1 MAESSRLSQVAR
13 FGLYEARLDTGELLK
28 DGSRV
33 KLQERPFQVLTILL
47 ERPGEIVTREEF
59 RRRLWSADT
68 FVDFDHSLN
77 ISIAKLRQALDDEAD
92 NPRFVATAGRRGYRF
107 IAPVAAPP
115 HPTFEGIAE
124 TEQPIVGSGGAER
137 DPQTPST
144 ARTESRRRVPTMG
157 GVALILLALAAAS
170 GAWRYTH
177 RRVQMPL
184 GRIMLAVLPFENLTG
199 DPEQEY
205 FADGLTDELITQL
218 GRLRPDRLGV
228 IARTSVMDYKRRAAR
243 IDQIGRE
250 LSVQYVLEGSVRR
263 AADHLRIT
271 AQLISVADQTH
282 LWAHGYDL
290 KPHDVLTV
298 QDEVAVAVAQEIQVQ
313 LSPRQQTDLSR
324 GRTVIPEANEA
335 YLKGRYFWNK
345 RTGEALRKSA
355 DYFEAAIAKD
365 PRYARAYAGL
375 ADAYVL
381 LGGYGVIPQKDAMPR
396 AKAAAQKALAIDDT
410 LAEAYTSLG
419 LVVEQYEWN
428 WPEVEKDYK
437 RAIELNPNYS
447 VAHHF
452 YADGYLAAVGR
463 REEAIAE
470 LRKAH
475 ELDPLSLVIA
485 SDLGRHLGA
494 AHRYSEAI
502 ELFHKVLEVDPD
514 FVLAHDYL
522 SKVYQEKGLLSEAI
536 AEIEKIKMTDR
547 APYIWMQLADVYVQA
562 GRKREAIEIV
572 DRLQQ
577 ASKETYVDPS
587 TIAWVY
593 AALREKDLTLLWL
606 QQAYEL
612 RSPGILSLKDPHWD
626 TVRSDTRFQ
635 NLLHRIGLAEDE
647 PSGPIAIG
655 PRPPESR

>member
-1 MAESSRLSQVAR
+1 MAESSRQCRVVR

-28 DGSRV
+28 NGSRV
-33 KLQERPFQVLTILL
+33 KLQERPFQILTIFL

-77 ISIAKLRQALDDEAD
+77 TSITKLRQALDDDAD

-115 HPTFEGIAE
+115 DPTLAGTAE

-137 DPQTPST
+137 DSQAPST
-144 ARTESRRRVPTMG
+144 ARTESRRRVPTI
-157 GVALILLALAAAS
+157 GVALIVLALATAS
-170 GAWRYTH
+170 AAWRYTH

-228 IARTSVMDYKRRAAR
+228 IARTSVMDYKRRTER

-263 AADHLRIT
+263 AKDHLRIT

-282 LWAHGYDL
+282 LWAQGYDL
-290 KPHDVLTV
+290 KPHDVLAV

-313 LSPRQQTDLSR
+313 LSPRQRTDLSR
-324 GRTVIPEANEA
+324 GRTAIPEANEA

-419 LVVEQYEWN
+419 LVVEEYEWN
-428 WPEVEKDYK
+428 WPDVEKDYK

-485 SDLGRHLGA
+485 SDLARHLGA

-502 ELFHKVLEVDPD
+502 EQLHKVLEVDPD

-522 SKVYQEKGLLSEAI
+522 SKVYEEEGRLSEAI
-536 AEIEKIKMTDR
+536 AEIEKIRMTDR
-547 APYIWMQLADVYVQA
+547 APYIWMQLADVYVLA
-562 GRKREAIEIV
+562 GRKREATEIV
-572 DRLQQ
+572 DQLQQ
-577 ASKETYVDPS
+577 ASKETYVDPW
-587 TIAWVY
+587 TIAYVY

-606 QQAYEL
+606 QKAYEL
-612 RSPGILSLKDPHWD
+612 RSPGILGLKDSHWE
-626 TVRSDTRFQ
+626 TVRGDARFQ
-635 NLLHRIGLAEDE
+635 DLLHRIGLAEDE

-655 PRPPESR
+655 QRPPESK